1 MAQKTG
7 KDSKVTINGATVCV
21 SSWSID
27 TSIEELDGSTT
38 CDGGFITTISGR
50 KNASWSFTTFYDD
63 TYQETSGVLASI
75 EEDDLISLEI
85 FAEAVDTTPYFD
97 APTARVNTVSAS
109 ADVNGLLTVTYS
121 GTSNGEY
128 AWKAEVTT

>member
-7 KDSKVTINGATVCV
+7 KNSKVTINGATVCV

-38 CDGGFITTISGR
+38 CDGGFISTISGR

-63 TYQETSGVLASI
+63 TYQESAGVLANV
-75 EEDDLISLEI
+75 EEDDVISIEI
-85 FAEAVDTTPYFD
+85 FAENVDITPYFD
-97 APTARVNTVSAS
+97 APTARVSSISVS
-109 ADVNGLLTVTYS
+109 ADVNGLVTVTYS